1 MAGIERSSSSSSSQ
15 RSTQQSSRVSSNEA
29 TRNVRSELSQ
39 PDAATQ
45 QTRTSQGAGHTFRD
59 GWDDAPVRANLNLR
73 TADARQA
80 QQLHQVQQT
89 VAAEEVAEPG
99 AEVAEPGTDIDWD
112 FIAEQEGAARQ
123 DAYVPDPEGSQSG
136 VTVGTG
142 VDLGARD
149 LADLQRLGLSEALQE
164 RLTPYLGLQQQEAVD
179 FLEAN
184 PLQLTAEEVEEL
196 DQAVRDQAVDS
207 LITRYNAE
215 VTSRNAEDGGERVSF
230 EELPAEMQTVIASVH
245 FQYGT
250 LSTETP
256 NFFGQV
262 VDQRWDDA
270 LGNLRDFGDD
280 YPSRRGREADL
291 LESGMSAAS

>member
-15 RSTQQSSRVSSNEA
+15 RSTQQSSRISSNEA
-29 TRNVRSELSQ
+29 TRNVRPEQNLTN
-39 PDAATQ
+39 AATQ

-59 GWDDAPVRANLNLR
+59 GWDDAPVRANLNLG
-73 TADARQA
+73 TADARQV
-80 QQLHQVQQT
+80 QQVQQT

-99 AEVAEPGTDIDWD
+99 AEVAEPSNDIDWD

-196 DQAVRDQAVDS
+196 DQAVRDHEVES
-207 LITRYNAE
+207 LITSYNAE
-215 VTSRNAEDGGERVSF
+215 VTSRNAEDGGERASF

-250 LSTETP
+250 LRTETP

>member
-1 MAGIERSSSSSSSQ
+1 MAGIERSSSSSSQ

-29 TRNVRSELSQ
+29 TRNVRPEQNLTN
-39 PDAATQ
+39 AATQ
-45 QTRTSQGAGHTFRD
+45 QTRTSQGAGHTSRD
-59 GWDDAPVRANLNLR
+59 GWDDAPVRASVNLG
-73 TADARQA
+73 TADVQ
-80 QQLHQVQQT
+80 QVQNAQD
-89 VAAEEVAEPG
+89 VQEAAPAEEVAEPS
-99 AEVAEPGTDIDWD
+99 AEVAEPSTDIDWD

-142 VDLGARD
+142 VDLGARNS
-149 LADLQRLGLSEALQE
+149 ADLERLGLSEELRE
-164 RLTPYLGLQQQEAVD
+164 RLEPYLGLQQQEAVD
-179 FLEAN
+179 FLAAN

-207 LITRYNAE
+207 LITSYNAE
-215 VTSRNAEDGGERVSF
+215 VTSRNAEDGGERASF
-230 EELPAEMQTVIASVH
+230 EELPTEMQTVIASVH